1 MEEIIRT
8 EKDRVLNV
16 LRRGIRQDRVHVSA
30 QNGSVL
36 QNVDAGA
43 AQTKTQKLWRPI
55 VDAAK
60 EKKSSDYISCRDEVG
75 QRKTKCPCFI
85 QGSSCNKKCR
95 CFNCGNGFGKKDCL
109 TPVKRRAKK
118 ITSSSPSAKRKRGY
132 DYLK

>member
-16 LRRGIRQDRVHVSA
+16 LRRAIRQDRVHASA
-30 QNGSVL
+30 QNGGVL

-60 EKKSSDYISCRDEVG
+60 EKKKAVIIYLVVMKLDNAKQNVLVSYKAVHAIKSADASTAVTASVRRIVSHPSKEE
-75 QRKTKCPCFI
+75 P
-85 QGSSCNKKCR
+85 
-95 CFNCGNGFGKKDCL
+95 
-109 TPVKRRAKK
+109 KR
-118 ITSSSPSAKRKRGY
+118 
-132 DYLK
+132 